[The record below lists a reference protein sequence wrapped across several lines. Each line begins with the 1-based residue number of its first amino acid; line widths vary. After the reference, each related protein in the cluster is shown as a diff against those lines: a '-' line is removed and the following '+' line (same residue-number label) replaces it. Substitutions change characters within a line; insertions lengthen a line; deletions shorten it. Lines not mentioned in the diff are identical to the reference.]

1 MRKFVL
7 SILIFGS
14 LFSFSQKAEQHNARF
29 SVRGNIGI
37 PKAVSSQ
44 MFRTCFAGLYE
55 GNLSVNMRMFDNF
68 YVGVGY
74 QNSHFQNNKFLKQQ
88 LFNAKVAYNT
98 RCVANGAFIRLGYDQ
113 FFSEKGYVG
122 YALNT
127 GYAMCNYL
135 NINPDSSL
143 ANRPYGPEKFNAAYV
158 QPEISANFIV
168 DNTLA
173 FSVFFSYTTQ
183 FSRFDPKSPRFNQFG
198 EVNTTSNNY
207 VMSWI
212 NLGIGFT
219 ILIKDKK

>member
-1 MRKFVL
+1 MRKFIFL
-7 SILIFGS
+7 ILICSFVSG
-14 LFSFSQKAEQHNARF
+14 FSQKAEQRNARF
-29 SVRGNIGI
+29 TIRGNIGI
-37 PKAVSSQ
+37 PKALSSQ

-55 GNLSVNMRMFDNF
+55 TNLSVNMRMFDNF
-68 YVGVGY
+68 FIGVGY

-88 LFNAKVAYNT
+88 LFNATVSYNT
-98 RCVANGAFIRLGYDQ
+98 RCVANGAFVKLGYDK
-113 FFSEKGYVG
+113 FFSEKGYVS
-122 YALNT
+122 YSINT

-143 ANRPYGPEKFNAAYV
+143 ANKPYGPEKFNAIFV

-173 FSVFFSYTTQ
+173 FSIFFSYNTQ
-183 FSRFDPKSPRFNQFG
+183 FSRFDPKSPRFNQF
-198 EVNTTSNNY
+198 EQVNKTSNNY

-219 ILIKDKK
+219 VLIKDKK